1 MSRVIKSSS
10 VNIRSPKI
18 ISHQET
24 EPCSEAIVEETLQ
37 QPEPGASEEEAGKE
51 ETTLEQARE
60 EAAEVF
66 RETEQMVRELLET
79 AREEAQKIIQKAT
92 EEAEQVIASG
102 HEQAVVIKAEA
113 FENGRQQGYQDGI
126 EAAEEKY
133 RAKLQ
138 EADDLINMAHLQRE
152 EIIKNSEI
160 DIIQL
165 AMAVA
170 KKVVGEEL
178 MINPECITN
187 IVKKA
192 VHKATDREELTV
204 RVNPEN
210 LDIALNAQDEI
221 KLSAAGIRK
230 LKITADSAVSV
241 GGCVVE
247 SSNETVDARI
257 ERQLD
262 EIEQALMEVGPN
274 G

>member
-18 ISHQET
+18 INLQEP
-24 EPCSEAIVEETLQ
+24 EPELPITVEEELE
-37 QPEPGASEEEAGKE
+37 QPCVSHEKVCEEEISLE
-51 ETTLEQARE
+51 EVREQT
-60 EAAEVF
+60 AEVL

-79 AREEAQKIIQKAT
+79 AREEAQKIIKKAS
-92 EEAEQVIASG
+92 EEAEQAIAAG
-102 HEQAVVIKAEA
+102 HEQAVQIKAEA
-113 FENGRQQGYQDGI
+113 FEDGLQKGYQDGL
-126 EAAEEKY
+126 EAAEAEY

-138 EADDLINMAHLQRE
+138 EADDLISKAYVERH
-152 EIIKNSEI
+152 EIVKSSET
-160 DIIQL
+160 DILRL

-170 KKVVGEEL
+170 KKVVSEEL
-178 MINPECITN
+178 MINSEGVIE

-210 LDIALNAQDEI
+210 LDSALIAQEDI

-230 LKITADSAVSV
+230 LKITADPAVAP

-247 SSNETVDARI
+247 SPNETVDARI
-257 ERQLD
+257 ERQFD
-262 EIEQALMEVGPN
+262 VIEKALMDVGPN